1 MTKTRFWMA
10 IAADFQ
16 LVRLSAAA
24 LQGILHELEC
34 EPEQAVMIEL
44 CVVEAINNAIEHA
57 YARDPR
63 GRVEIQLD
71 LEADML
77 EITVSDTGRAMPK
90 AAIATASTGNGET
103 PGELPESGYGLGI
116 IANIMSNVAY
126 RRVGNRNV
134 LTMAITLPRKS
145 AEPRSQAHV

>member
-10 IAADFQ
+10 ISADFQ
-16 LVRLSAAA
+16 LVRLAAAA

-57 YARDPR
+57 YAQDSR

-71 LEADML
+71 LDGETL
-77 EITVSDTGRAMPK
+77 EITVTDTGRAMPK
-90 AAIATASTGNGET
+90 AAVVAARTADQDV
-103 PGELPESGYGLGI
+103 PGELRESGYGLGI
-116 IANIMSNVAY
+116 ITNIMGNVEY
-126 RRVGNRNV
+126 RRVGNRNI
-134 LTMAITLPRKS
+134 LSMAITLPRKS
-145 AEPRSQAHV
+145 AAPHSQAHV